1 MKKKTI
7 IIGVVVLVLAVLIT
21 ALCTNLFGCR
31 DWTTNFINR
40 IHWKID
46 HQNVAV
52 QSIVRSIIGESTNFK
67 LKHIEKII
75 FPEEAYVD
83 DYNVE
88 SFLKGNVQEQ
98 KRFGCTYEFKVIIP
112 KEKVELFA
120 GALTQAGYNQVNKE
134 DLKNIPQ
141 TFGSLSEEQIQYVF
155 EVEFAMQ
162 SNSPDE
168 YVRGIDSVRVYIAG
182 MAEETVVIISA

>member
-7 IIGVVVLVLAVLIT
+7 IIGVVVLVLAMLIT

-31 DWTTNFINR
+31 DWTMSFINR

-52 QSIVRSIIGESTNFK
+52 QSVVRSIIGESTNSK
-67 LKHIEKII
+67 LKYIEKIV
-75 FPEEAYVD
+75 FPEEAYVKE
-83 DYNVE
+83 YNVE

-112 KEKVELFA
+112 KEKVVSFA
-120 GALTQAGYNQVNKE
+120 GALTQAGYNQLSRE
-134 DLKNIPQ
+134 DWKNIPQ
-141 TFGSLSEEQIQYVF
+141 TFGSLSE
-155 EVEFAMQ
+155 
-162 SNSPDE
+162 
-168 YVRGIDSVRVYIAG
+168 
-182 MAEETVVIISA
+182 

>member
-7 IIGVVVLVLAVLIT
+7 IIGAVVVVLAVIIIIFS
-21 ALCTNLFGCR
+21 TNLFGCR
-31 DWTTNFINR
+31 DGTINFINR

-52 QSIVRSIIGESTNFK
+52 QDAVRFIIGESTNSK
-67 LKHIEKII
+67 LKHIEKIK
-75 FPEEAYVD
+75 FPEEAYVK

-88 SFLKGNVQEQ
+88 SFLKGNIQERRQ
-98 KRFGCTYEFKVIIP
+98 YGCTYEFQVIIS
-112 KEKVELFA
+112 KEKVVSFA
-120 GALTQAGYNQVNKE
+120 GALTQAGYHQLSRE
-134 DLKNIPQ
+134 DWKDIPK
-141 TFGSLSEEQIQYVF
+141 TFGSLNEEQIQYVF

-168 YVRGIDSVRVYIAG
+168 YVRGIDYVRVYITE
-182 MAEETVVIISA
+182 MAEEAVVIISA